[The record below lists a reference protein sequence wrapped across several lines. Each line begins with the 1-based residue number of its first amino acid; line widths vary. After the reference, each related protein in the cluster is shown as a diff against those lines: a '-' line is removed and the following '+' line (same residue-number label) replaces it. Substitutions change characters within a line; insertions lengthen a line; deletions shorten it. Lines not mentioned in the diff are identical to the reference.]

1 MQTATDRHEGLRLA
15 MRDTARMMIALY
27 LLARTFG
34 LAGASPGDAMLAG
47 PVLAEGLLGGAA
59 QAVLALMSLALL
71 LGVQA
76 RLAALMMG
84 IYLFWSSFIVNF
96 AAGNPPLLDAFWR
109 DLTLTAALA
118 LVAAE
123 ARATDRAAL
132 RLLRSRVRPRRI
144 KPAHPAATP
153 RPRLRRLPAFGE
165 GQPT

>member
-1 MQTATDRHEGLRLA
+1 MQTDTDKHEGLRLA

-34 LAGASPGDAMLAG
+34 LTGASASDAMLPG
-47 PVLAEGLLGGAA
+47 PVLAEGLTGVAA
-59 QAVLALMSLALL
+59 QTVLAIMSLALL

-84 IYLFWSSFIVNF
+84 VYLFWSSFIVNF
-96 AAGNPPLLDAFWR
+96 ASGNVPMLDAFWR

-123 ARATDRAAL
+123 ARATDSAAF
-132 RLLRSRVRPRRI
+132 RLHRRVRPRRI
-144 KPAHPAATP
+144 TPALPASTP
-153 RPRLRRLPAFGE
+153 RPTLRRLPGSSE